1 MNLIVLKRTKHMFYE
16 NTNMMYVVCNLNW
29 GYKQLFQRKYKRC
42 SGNFKGLRTEH
53 ENDEEN
59 NYLIHFTQLSV
70 RLLGL
75 LQLEHRPSTIPL
87 QRTRFWAASHA
98 PFQLSFWA
106 LSSAS
111 VSRLQLL
118 QGRPL
123 LRFPWGFQLRACLV
137 MLAGGFLSVWPIQPH
152 FLWRICLASGSCPAR
167 SHKSVLLIL
176 SGHRMPRIRRRQVLT
191 KHWIFWCNALVV
203 RHVSHPYSNTD
214 LTLELKIL
222 SLVQV
227 LISVDPQIFF
237 NRTKAPLALP
247 TLALT
252 SWSVPPFLSTTLPR
266 YTKLS
271 TSFICSP
278 TTVIG
283 VVTEVLL

>member
-1 MNLIVLKRTKHMFYE
+1 MACFDASSLVNVRVKLECFDASSLVNLLTY
-16 NTNMMYVVCNLNW
+16 
-29 GYKQLFQRKYKRC
+29 
-42 SGNFKGLRTEH
+42 
-53 ENDEEN
+53 
-59 NYLIHFTQLSV
+59 
-70 RLLGL
+70 LGL
-75 LQLEHRPSTIPL
+75 LQMEHRPSTIPL
-87 QRTRFWAASHA
+87 QHTRFWAASHA

-111 VSRLQLL
+111 VSRLQLP

-123 LRFPWGFQLRACLV
+123 LRFPWGFQLRAGRV

-152 FLWRICLASGSCPAR
+152 FLWRICLASGSCLAR

-191 KHWIFWCNALVV
+191 KHWIFWCDALVV

-222 SLVQV
+222 SLVPV

-266 YTKLS
+266 YTKIFHFLYMLS
-271 TSFICSP
+271 HNCNRGGDRGINFHYLRLAFIY
-278 TTVIG
+278 
-283 VVTEVLL
+283 L

>member
-1 MNLIVLKRTKHMFYE
+1 M
-16 NTNMMYVVCNLNW
+16 
-29 GYKQLFQRKYKRC
+29 G
-42 SGNFKGLRTEH
+42 FKLG
-53 ENDEEN
+53 
-59 NYLIHFTQLSV
+59 LSV
-70 RLLGL
+70 TPPTVAGSTSPSLPLG
-75 LQLEHRPSTIPL
+75 IPTQGL
-87 QRTRFWAASHA
+87 SCYVGWWFPQRMAYPA
-98 PFQLSFWA
+98 PL
-106 LSSAS
+106 
-111 VSRLQLL
+111 
-118 QGRPL
+118 PL
-123 LRFPWGFQLRACLV
+123 V
-137 MLAGGFLSVWPIQPH
+137 
-152 FLWRICLASGSCPAR
+152 SGSCPAR

-191 KHWIFWCNALVV
+191 KHWIFWCNAFVV

-222 SLVQV
+222 SLVPV

-271 TSFICSP
+271 TSFTCSP

-283 VVTEVLL
+283 VVTEVLIFITSVLPLFIFKPVFSDTTLRRSVLFCICFLLCERSARSSAKSRSSSCVRSVHCIPLFLLDVTV

>member
-1 MNLIVLKRTKHMFYE
+1 M
-16 NTNMMYVVCNLNW
+16 
-29 GYKQLFQRKYKRC
+29 G
-42 SGNFKGLRTEH
+42 FKLG
-53 ENDEEN
+53 
-59 NYLIHFTQLSV
+59 LSV
-70 RLLGL
+70 TPPTVAGSTSPSLPLG
-75 LQLEHRPSTIPL
+75 IPTQSL
-87 QRTRFWAASHA
+87 SCYVGWWFPQRMAF
-98 PFQLSFWA
+98 
-106 LSSAS
+106 
-111 VSRLQLL
+111 
-118 QGRPL
+118 
-123 LRFPWGFQLRACLV
+123 
-137 MLAGGFLSVWPIQPH
+137 QPH
-152 FLWRICLASGSCPAR
+152 FLWRICLANGSCPAR

-191 KHWIFWCNALVV
+191 KHWIFWSTALIV

-222 SLVQV
+222 SLVPL

-271 TSFICSP
+271 TSFTCSP

-283 VVTEVLL
+283 VVTEVLILITSAFPLFIFKPVFSDTALRRSVLFCICFLLCERSARSSAKSRSSSCVRGVRCIPYLFLFSFVCRAYKNLQN

>member
-1 MNLIVLKRTKHMFYE
+1 MTRILNMKLSGTKFWVY
-16 NTNMMYVVCNLNW
+16 
-29 GYKQLFQRKYKRC
+29 
-42 SGNFKGLRTEH
+42 
-53 ENDEEN
+53 
-59 NYLIHFTQLSV
+59 YLLTY
-70 RLLGL
+70 LGL

-87 QRTRFWAASHA
+87 QHTRFWAASHA

-123 LRFPWGFQLRACLV
+123 LRFPWGFQLRACRV

-191 KHWIFWCNALVV
+191 KHWVYTGHLFKFNLDLWLSQILNLIKFIIPFWKKKREGREGHNHDITCDFTNRDGDFADF
-203 RHVSHPYSNTD
+203 SSFAD
-214 LTLELKIL
+214 
-222 SLVQV
+222 
-227 LISVDPQIFF
+227 FF
-237 NRTKAPLALP
+237 
-247 TLALT
+247 
-252 SWSVPPFLSTTLPR
+252 
-266 YTKLS
+266 
-271 TSFICSP
+271 
-278 TTVIG
+278 G
-283 VVTEVLL
+283 

>member
-1 MNLIVLKRTKHMFYE
+1 MLSGRDVLFLARYDPSHH
-16 NTNMMYVVCNLNW
+16 
-29 GYKQLFQRKYKRC
+29 
-42 SGNFKGLRTEH
+42 GNASPLPTVQPDGAVP
-53 ENDEEN
+53 
-59 NYLIHFTQLSV
+59 TQLSPHSSD
-70 RLLGL
+70 LLTYLGL

-87 QRTRFWAASHA
+87 QHTRFWAASHA

-123 LRFPWGFQLRACLV
+123 LRFPWGFQLRACRV

-214 LTLELKIL
+214 LTLELKD
-222 SLVQV
+222 S
-227 LISVDPQIFF
+227 
-237 NRTKAPLALP
+237 
-247 TLALT
+247 
-252 SWSVPPFLSTTLPR
+252 
-266 YTKLS
+266 
-271 TSFICSP
+271 
-278 TTVIG
+278 
-283 VVTEVLL
+283 

>member
-1 MNLIVLKRTKHMFYE
+1 MGSNIRNEEKA
-16 NTNMMYVVCNLNW
+16 
-29 GYKQLFQRKYKRC
+29 KQTIL
-42 SGNFKGLRTEH
+42 ST
-53 ENDEEN
+53 
-59 NYLIHFTQLSV
+59 YLG
-70 RLLGL
+70 LGL

-87 QRTRFWAASHA
+87 QHTRFWAASHA

-123 LRFPWGFQLRACLV
+123 LRFPWGFQLRACCV

-176 SGHRMPRIRRRQVLT
+176 SGHRMPRIRRRQVLI

-222 SLVQV
+222 SLVPV
-227 LISVDPQIFF
+227 LIDPQIFF

-252 SWSVPPFLSTTLPR
+252 SWPVPPFLSTKLPR

-271 TSFICSP
+271 TSFTCSP

-283 VVTEVLL
+283 VVTEVLIFITSVLPLFVFKPVFPDTTLRRSVLFCIYFFVMREKY

>member
-1 MNLIVLKRTKHMFYE
+1 MVGSEISWWFRNILPLGSGLIGMVP
-16 NTNMMYVVCNLNW
+16 
-29 GYKQLFQRKYKRC
+29 KYPAARARINRNGSDS
-42 SGNFKGLRTEH
+42 SGSEISCDT
-53 ENDEEN
+53 
-59 NYLIHFTQLSV
+59 
-70 RLLGL
+70 
-75 LQLEHRPSTIPL
+75 
-87 QRTRFWAASHA
+87 ASHA

-123 LRFPWGFQLRACLV
+123 LRFPWGFQLRACRV

-152 FLWRICLASGSCPAR
+152 FLWRIYWDSGSCPAR

-203 RHVSHPYSNTD
+203 RNVSHPYSNTD

-222 SLVQV
+222 SLVPV
-227 LISVDPQIFF
+227 IISVDPQIFF

-271 TSFICSP
+271 TSF
-278 TTVIG
+278 TYEA
-283 VVTEVLL
+283 EVQK

>member
-1 MNLIVLKRTKHMFYE
+1 MCFALAYSFKHTIFLNETNITSFKRNISTPLKC
-16 NTNMMYVVCNLNW
+16 VICDIQLVCISSKA
-29 GYKQLFQRKYKRC
+29 YFICEMKIQA
-42 SGNFKGLRTEH
+42 
-53 ENDEEN
+53 
-59 NYLIHFTQLSV
+59 FTY
-70 RLLGL
+70 LGL

-176 SGHRMPRIRRRQVLT
+176 SGHRMSRIRRRPLMPSTFIPYLFISIATCLVLPASYMVLT
-191 KHWIFWCNALVV
+191 FHVAILVGFLGV
-203 RHVSHPYSNTD
+203 RRGVGPAASWW
-214 LTLELKIL
+214 L
-222 SLVQV
+222 SLHDVICLLDGDPSSPRRV
-227 LISVDPQIFF
+227 FWFSIVDAF
-237 NRTKAPLALP
+237 
-247 TLALT
+247 
-252 SWSVPPFLSTTLPR
+252 
-266 YTKLS
+266 
-271 TSFICSP
+271 
-278 TTVIG
+278 
-283 VVTEVLL
+283 VTI

>member
-1 MNLIVLKRTKHMFYE
+1 MGYLTLISARAGAIALHGPHLKGIDRE
-16 NTNMMYVVCNLNW
+16 
-29 GYKQLFQRKYKRC
+29 
-42 SGNFKGLRTEH
+42 
-53 ENDEEN
+53 DERERARVYISLSYI
-59 NYLIHFTQLSV
+59 YLLTY
-70 RLLGL
+70 LGL

-87 QRTRFWAASHA
+87 QHTRFWAASHA

-123 LRFPWGFQLRACLV
+123 LRFPWGFQLRACRV

-191 KHWIFWCNALVV
+191 KHWIFWCNALTAIYIYCQKAFCF
-203 RHVSHPYSNTD
+203 HD
-214 LTLELKIL
+214 LVHDMIM
-222 SLVQV
+222 
-227 LISVDPQIFF
+227 IF
-237 NRTKAPLALP
+237 
-247 TLALT
+247 
-252 SWSVPPFLSTTLPR
+252 
-266 YTKLS
+266 
-271 TSFICSP
+271 I
-278 TTVIG
+278 
-283 VVTEVLL
+283 